1 MLCKK
6 PNPIVLLL
14 SGVVLTSLIFLAE
27 SRLQFFWLSLIL
39 FIGMVVQ
46 QDGFKNTISRLRSY
60 FVYLFFMFGIY
71 VIFTMFLTHKEI
83 SQILPA
89 IGLSMF
95 RLSLMM
101 VTLSLL
107 LSSLNSD
114 QLVDAFRTIW
124 LKTGIKSRKVEDFFQ
139 LISLIL
145 RFFPTFSSEV
155 KHRLE
160 VSKMLGIP
168 TSNSIIESAKSKA
181 TILPGLII
189 NCLHRADTVEKSMR
203 IRGYGNHIPR
213 SVANPVYFT
222 SYDLFFIIFL
232 ILFIGGFSSLA

>member
-6 PNPIVLLL
+6 PNPIVLFL

-124 LKTGIKSRKVEDFFQ
+124 LKTGIKSRKVEDFF
-139 LISLIL
+139 
-145 RFFPTFSSEV
+145 
-155 KHRLE
+155 
-160 VSKMLGIP
+160 
-168 TSNSIIESAKSKA
+168 
-181 TILPGLII
+181 
-189 NCLHRADTVEKSMR
+189 
-203 IRGYGNHIPR
+203 
-213 SVANPVYFT
+213 
-222 SYDLFFIIFL
+222 
-232 ILFIGGFSSLA
+232 